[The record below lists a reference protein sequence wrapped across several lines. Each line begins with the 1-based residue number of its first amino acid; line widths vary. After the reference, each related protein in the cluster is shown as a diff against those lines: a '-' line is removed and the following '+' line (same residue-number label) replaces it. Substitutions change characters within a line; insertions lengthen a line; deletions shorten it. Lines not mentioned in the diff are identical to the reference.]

1 MADRVL
7 NVTGLSYRYAT
18 GTSSSLRDVS
28 LDIEPGEFVVVA
40 GRSGSGK
47 TSLLRA
53 ACGLIPHFHGGEFSG
68 LVEVAGRDT
77 REAGPGELADVAG
90 YVAQDP
96 ETQIISTTVASELE
110 LPLRF
115 RGDPPAARARA
126 VEEVALALNIP
137 HLLPRSVATLSGG
150 EMQRVALAVAL
161 VTRPPLVLLDEPTSQ
176 LDPVAGDE
184 LIWLL
189 RRLNEEWGVAV
200 VLAEHRL
207 ERCLAAADR
216 VVTMEAGRI
225 SFDGPPR
232 DMLEFA
238 VGHDPA
244 LATPAARMFEMAGID
259 PLPVGVRDA
268 RATLRVRGLTPTAG
282 GAGPADAD
290 RAGGEARRNGRALRC
305 RDLWVELDSGEGP
318 RDVLR
323 GIDLE
328 LDPGERVALMG
339 RNGAGKSTL
348 LRTAAGLLEP
358 VSGSVSARGGMALLT
373 QNPGDFLVRD
383 RVGDELPGP
392 EGEAALA
399 AAGLGHLPADA
410 DPRDLSGGERQRL
423 ALAIALAGRMEG
435 EALPDLIAL
444 DEPTRG
450 MDRELKDS
458 LAVLA
463 DRLAARG
470 AAVLIST
477 HDVEFAVTFADRV
490 VLLGD
495 GELIADAD
503 TGSVLSGG
511 WYFASE
517 TARVLGVGGVTRVED
532 GARLL
537 MSGEGSLAP

>member
-1 MADRVL
+1 
-7 NVTGLSYRYAT
+7 
-18 GTSSSLRDVS
+18 
-28 LDIEPGEFVVVA
+28 
-40 GRSGSGK
+40 
-47 TSLLRA
+47 
-53 ACGLIPHFHGGEFSG
+53 
-68 LVEVAGRDT
+68 
-77 REAGPGELADVAG
+77 
-90 YVAQDP
+90 
-96 ETQIISTTVASELE
+96 
-110 LPLRF
+110 
-115 RGDPPAARARA
+115 
-126 VEEVALALNIP
+126 
-137 HLLPRSVATLSGG
+137 
-150 EMQRVALAVAL
+150 
-161 VTRPPLVLLDEPTSQ
+161 
-176 LDPVAGDE
+176 
-184 LIWLL
+184 
-189 RRLNEEWGVAV
+189 
-200 VLAEHRL
+200 
-207 ERCLAAADR
+207 
-216 VVTMEAGRI
+216 ME
-225 SFDGPPR
+225 SN
-232 DMLEFA
+232 
-238 VGHDPA
+238 
-244 LATPAARMFEMAGID
+244 
-259 PLPVGVRDA
+259 
-268 RATLRVRGLTPTAG
+268 
-282 GAGPADAD
+282 
-290 RAGGEARRNGRALRC
+290 RAGGGAPRTGRALRC
-305 RDLWVELDSGEGP
+305 RDLWVELDSGDGP
-318 RDVLR
+318 TDVLR

-328 LDPGERVALMG
+328 LDPGEKIALMG

-399 AAGLGHLPADA
+399 AAGLEHLTPDA

-458 LAVLA
+458 LATLA
-463 DRLAARG
+463 DRLASRG

-517 TARVLGVGGVTRVED
+517 TARVLGVAGVTRVEE